1 MMEAYDLPN
10 LRTKLL
16 KNVSWNL
23 FASIARLAI
32 SCFVSIFT
40 ARYLGPSNFG
50 MLSYVTSFSSFF
62 TAICNLGINS
72 ILAKELLDDPDH
84 QGVVLGSTFFMRFI
98 STVCCMIANCGLIAI
113 LNPDDRLY
121 LILAAI
127 QSLYLLFTISDS
139 LNYWF
144 QARLE
149 NKISAISS
157 TVGYFVMAVYRIY
170 LLATHKSIIWFAVA
184 TSLDMVVVGLLLLIC
199 YIRKGGPKFSI
210 SISRCKSIIGK
221 SKHFILA
228 GLMVSLYNQ
237 MDKVMLNSM
246 IDSSSVAFYSTAN
259 SINSMWTFV
268 IAAIIDSVS
277 PVIYSAYNESR
288 AVFKKRLK
296 MLYQCIIWLCLM
308 AGVVICLSSKTII
321 NLLYG
326 ASYMDA
332 VPVLCVLVWSV
343 MFSYLG
349 VAKNIWVV
357 SENKNKYLV
366 AFTGMGIIGNLILNS
381 ILIPQYGAVGAAVAT
396 VVTQFIS
403 SVAAQLCFKE
413 TREGCIWMFEAFMF
427 KDTLSLKEIK
437 EFISGTLHNKDNKEK
452 EGK

>member
-1 MMEAYDLPN
+1 MKETYDLPN

-32 SCFVSIFT
+32 SFFVSIFT
-40 ARYLGPSNFG
+40 ARYLGPSNYG
-50 MLSYVTSFSSFF
+50 ILSYVISFSSFF

-72 ILAKELLDDPDH
+72 ILVKELLDDSDH

-149 NKISAISS
+149 NKVSAISS

-184 TSLDMVVVGLLLLIC
+184 TSLDMVVVGFLLLIC

-210 SISRCKSIIGK
+210 SILKCKSIIGK

-237 MDKVMLNSM
+237 MDKVMLNLM

-268 IAAIIDSVS
+268 IAAVIDSVS
-277 PVIYSAYNESR
+277 PVIYTAYNESR
-288 AVFKKRLK
+288 AVFKKSLK
-296 MLYQCIIWLCLM
+296 ILYQFIIWLCLM
-308 AGVVICLSSKTII
+308 AGVVICLSSKIII

-326 ASYMDA
+326 ASYMEA
-332 VPVLCVLVWSV
+332 VPVLRVLVWSV

-366 AFTGMGIIGNLILNS
+366 AFTGMGIIGNLILNF

-413 TREGCIWMFEAFMF
+413 TRESCIWMFEAFIF
-427 KDTLSLKEIK
+427 KDTLSLNEIK
-437 EFISGTLHNKDNKEK
+437 EFIRGTLHNRDNKEK
-452 EGK
+452 RR